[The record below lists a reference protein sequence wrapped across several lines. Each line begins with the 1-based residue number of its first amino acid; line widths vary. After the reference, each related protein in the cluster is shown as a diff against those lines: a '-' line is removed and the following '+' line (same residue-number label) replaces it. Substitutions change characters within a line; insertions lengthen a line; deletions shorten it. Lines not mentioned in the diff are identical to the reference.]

1 MAKRAVTNRA
11 DRADR
16 CGRMNKVKRLV
27 VKVGSRVVMGGSN
40 QLDRRVLQ
48 RLADDVVALKE
59 RGLEVAVV
67 SSGAVAAGMGRLGL
81 ESRPTAITELQAVAA
96 VGQNLLMS
104 TYEGL
109 FKRHD
114 VAVGQVLL
122 TAEDILEDRQR
133 YLNLCNTFRQ
143 LFAYGAVPVINE
155 NDSVAVAELKRTFGE
170 NDALAAYV
178 ANLIRA
184 ELLVIFSD
192 VDGLYPAYGPDGPEG
207 EIIATVDGG
216 TDLDTLAL
224 GHGTSQVGSGGM
236 QTKVKAARLLMAC
249 GEMTVIAHG
258 SRHRLLD
265 ILDGEPLGTLFK
277 PARKR
282 LGSRKRW
289 IGFASPCKGSL
300 TVDNGAERAIT
311 KQGSSLLPAGVLDH
325 DGCFAPGDVVR
336 VKNIRNAEVARGLT
350 RYASEEIERIR
361 GKSSPEVERELG
373 RPALEVIHRDDLVL
387 I

>member
-1 MAKRAVTNRA
+1 MKTVR
-11 DRADR
+11 
-16 CGRMNKVKRLV
+16 RLV
-27 VKVGSRVVMGGSN
+27 VKIGSRVVAGGGN
-40 QLDRRVLQ
+40 QLDRRVLR
-48 RLADDVVALKE
+48 RLADDVVTLRD
-59 RGLEVAVV
+59 RGLEVALV

-81 ESRPTAITELQAVAA
+81 EHRPRAIADLQAVAA

-104 TYEGL
+104 AYESL
-109 FKRHD
+109 FRRHG

-133 YLNLCNTFRQ
+133 YLNLRNTFRQ
-143 LFAYGAVPVINE
+143 LFAHGAVPVINE
-155 NDSVAVAELKRTFGE
+155 NDSVAVAELRRTFGE

-192 VDGLYPAYGPDGPEG
+192 VEGLYSAYGPDGPRGDIVPVVEG
-207 EIIATVDGG
+207 DSE
-216 TDLDTLAL
+216 DLDAMI
-224 GHGTSQVGSGGM
+224 GRGTNRVGRGGM

-258 SRHRLLD
+258 RNHRLRD
-265 ILDGEPLGTLFK
+265 ILEGQALGTLFV

-289 IGFASPCKGSL
+289 IGFASPCKGRL
-300 TVDNGAERAIT
+300 IVDPGAERAIT
-311 KQGSSLLPAGVLDH
+311 TQGRSLLPAGLLAH
-325 DGCFAPGDVVR
+325 EGSFARGDVVR
-336 VKNIRNAEVARGLT
+336 VVNAGGDEVARGLI
-350 RYASEEIERIR
+350 RYTSEEIDRIR
-361 GKSSPEVERELG
+361 GKSSPEVERVLG